1 MAELIAVLLIAG
13 YILAMIVLARA
24 ILTRMDRYVSHEATR
39 TITIETPLGDD
50 TKLQRIEQRLLNRGA
65 TILDLDYQC
74 DVIHDRE
81 KITLLVA
88 PPNRHPKA
96 QPPATPP
103 RQAASV

>member
-1 MAELIAVLLIAG
+1 MAEVIAILLVVG
-13 YILAMIVLARA
+13 YVGIMIVLARA

-39 TITIETPLGDD
+39 TITIEMPLGDD
-50 TKLQRIEQRLLNRGA
+50 SKLQRIEKRLLNRGA

-88 PPNRHPKA
+88 PPTGRQKVSSPASAKA
-96 QPPATPP
+96 QT
-103 RQAASV
+103 ASV